1 MAVFSDTKPATK
13 ETAPDGAVRVSKK
26 PPTVKTKIKNGKMIA
41 MAAAKQNCQDLTMKY
56 EKTLRRNGFDLLHKP
71 GPTVHQ
77 YADRPGLFVLT
88 APLTSGSLSKKEFFD
103 RLE

>member
-1 MAVFSDTKPATK
+1 
-13 ETAPDGAVRVSKK
+13 
-26 PPTVKTKIKNGKMIA
+26 
-41 MAAAKQNCQDLTMKY
+41 MKY

-77 YADRPGLFVLT
+77 YADRPGSFVLT

-103 RLE
+103 RLNTPPGVLFLPVFARKKFVR

>member
-1 MAVFSDTKPATK
+1 
-13 ETAPDGAVRVSKK
+13 
-26 PPTVKTKIKNGKMIA
+26 
-41 MAAAKQNCQDLTMKY
+41 MKY

-103 RLE
+103 RLKNTREPDSRVFLYKYELIRPGPKWPRRS